1 MSAKLPPSI
10 SANRFSLFP
19 DSSIIVG
26 NRSLPET
33 VTEDSEPSLIPGPET
48 ISGTRTPPSKASH
61 LPLLSG

>member
-10 SANRFSLFP
+10 SVNNFFIS

-33 VTEDSEPSLIPGPET
+33 GIEDSEPSY
-48 ISGTRTPPSKASH
+48 SWA
-61 LPLLSG
+61 